1 MLNDRFCPLRQ
12 RATTSAA
19 RLTLCAF
26 FLSLAL
32 GAPLPATSCAEPDES
47 LHTGIIPTMG
57 LTDVTEGSL
66 MFRTDQAGRYTP
78 APILKTD
85 VHIAVTGTIARAT
98 VRQEFT
104 NPSRKKGD
112 WLEGIYVFPLPETA
126 AVDHLRMKIGGRI
139 IEGRIK
145 ERAEAKKV
153 YDQAKREGKRTG
165 LVEQERP
172 NLFTTSVANIGPG
185 EHVTIELEYQE
196 TVRYENDRFQ
206 LRFPMAV
213 GPRYIPGVPV
223 IVEGQDPQGSGT
235 GPGTD
240 RVPDASRITP
250 PVHQPEDGTINPL
263 SLSLSLH
270 PGFPLARVESP
281 FHPIISLQDQDGG
294 YQISLRE
301 DAVPADRDFQLIWHP
316 APRTEPTAT
325 VFTEQKDGTSYAMLM
340 LVPPTQHRETAA
352 RVPRDITFIIDRS
365 GSMAGASIEQAKG
378 SLTAALS
385 RLTTQDR
392 FNIIQFNHTVRS
404 LFPIP
409 QPVTTKSMQ
418 QAIRYTEHLAADGGT
433 EILPAL
439 RQALK
444 SPQDSARL
452 QQIIL
457 ITDGQVGNEEELF
470 ELLHQ
475 RVGSRRLFTI
485 GIGSTPN
492 SHLMR
497 KAAETG
503 RGTFTYIG
511 NVNEVKDKLDGLF
524 RKLEHPVLN
533 DITLDATGWSGLE
546 QFPATIT
553 DLYEGEPIVLA
564 LKADSLPPQAMLHG
578 RIGSAAWSL
587 PISFNN
593 ATAHGGLSVYWAR
606 QKIAALMDETYK
618 GGAEETIRKAVLD
631 VALTHHLVSRYTS
644 LVAVDITPARPTD
657 SPAAE
662 RDHTTNPARTQD
674 LTALANLPGTATDG
688 HAHIVMGAAALL
700 LSCLLWPFRRA
711 VV

>member
-1 MLNDRFCPLRQ
+1 MLTDRFGSLRQ
-12 RATTSAA
+12 RARTSAA
-19 RLTLCAF
+19 RLTLWAF

-32 GAPLPATSCAEPDES
+32 GSPFPATSCAEPGEP
-47 LHTGIIPTMG
+47 LHTGIVPTMG
-57 LTDVTEGSL
+57 LNEVTEGTF

-104 NPSRKKGD
+104 NPSRKKGN
-112 WLEGIYVFPLPETA
+112 WLEGVYVFPLPETA
-126 AVDHLRMKIGGRI
+126 AVDHLRMKIGERI

-145 ERAEAKKV
+145 ERAEAKTV

-172 NLFTTSVANIGPG
+172 NLFTTSIANIGPG
-185 EHVTIELEYQE
+185 EHVTIELEYQD
-196 TVRYENDRFQ
+196 TVRYEHDQFQ

-213 GPRYIPGVPV
+213 GPRYIPGAPV
-223 IVEGQDPQGSGT
+223 IVEGQGPRGSGT
-235 GPGTD
+235 SPDTD

-250 PVHQPEDGTINPL
+250 PIQSPEDGAINPL
-263 SLSLSLH
+263 SLSLSLN
-270 PGFPLARVESP
+270 PGVPLAKVESP
-281 FHPIISLQDQDGG
+281 FHPIISIQDQDGG
-294 YQISLRE
+294 YQISLRK
-301 DAVPADRDFQLIWHP
+301 DAVPADRDFLLIWHP
-316 APRTEPTAT
+316 APRTEPMAT
-325 VFTEQKDGTSYAMLM
+325 VFTEQKDGATYAMLM
-340 LVPPTQHRETAA
+340 LVPPTQHNEKAPRI
-352 RVPRDITFIIDRS
+352 PRDLTFIIDRS

-378 SLTAALS
+378 SLASALS

-409 QPVTTKSMQ
+409 QPVTTTAMQ
-418 QAIRYTEHLAADGGT
+418 QAIRYTEQLTADGGT

-497 KAAETG
+497 KAAESG

-511 NVNEVKDKLDGLF
+511 NVNEVKEKLDGLF
-524 RKLEHPVLN
+524 KKLEHPVLN
-533 DITLDATGWSGLE
+533 NITIDAAGWSGLE
-546 QFPATIT
+546 QFPTTIT
-553 DLYEGEPIVLA
+553 DLYEGEPILLA
-564 LKADSLPPQAMLHG
+564 LKADSLPSQSVLHG
-578 RIGSAAWSL
+578 QIGTTPWSL
-587 PISFNN
+587 PVSFNG

-606 QKIAALMDETYK
+606 QKISALMDETYK
-618 GGAEETIRKAVLD
+618 GGAQEAIRKAVLD
-631 VALTHHLVSRYTS
+631 VALAHHLISRYTS
-644 LVAVDITPARPTD
+644 LVAVDVTPARPAD

-662 RDHTTNPARTQD
+662 RDHTTDPARAQD
-674 LTALANLPGTATDG
+674 LTALANLPRTATDG
-688 HAHIVMGAAALL
+688 QVHILMGAAALL
-700 LSCLLWPFRRA
+700 LSCLLWQFRRA

>member
-1 MLNDRFCPLRQ
+1 MLTDRFGSLRQ
-12 RATTSAA
+12 RAKTSAA

-32 GAPLPATSCAEPDES
+32 GAPLPATSCAEPGES
-47 LHTGIIPTMG
+47 LNTGIVSTMG
-57 LTDVTEGSL
+57 INDVTEGTL

-78 APILKTD
+78 APVLKTD
-85 VHIAVTGTIARAT
+85 VQIAVTGTIARAT

-112 WLEGIYVFPLPETA
+112 WLEGVYVFPLPETA
-126 AVDHLRMKIGGRI
+126 AVDHLRIKIGERI

-145 ERAEAKKV
+145 ERAEAKQL

-185 EHVTIELEYQE
+185 EHVTIELEYQD
-196 TVRYENDRFQ
+196 TVRYEHDQFQ

-223 IVEGQDPQGSGT
+223 IVEGQGPRGSGT
-235 GPGTD
+235 SPDTD

-250 PVHQPEDGTINPL
+250 PIQSPEDGAINPL
-263 SLSLSLH
+263 SLSLSLN
-270 PGFPLARVESP
+270 PGVPLAKVESP
-281 FHPIISLQDQDGG
+281 FHPIITIQDQDGG
-294 YQISLRE
+294 YQISLRK
-301 DAVPADRDFQLIWHP
+301 DAVPADRDFLLIWHP
-316 APRTEPTAT
+316 APRTEPMAT
-325 VFTEQKDGTSYAMLM
+325 VFTEQKDGATYAMLM
-340 LVPPTQHRETAA
+340 LVPPTQHHEKAA

-365 GSMAGASIEQAKG
+365 GSMAGASIEQAKS
-378 SLTAALS
+378 SLVAALS

-409 QPVTTKSMQ
+409 QPVTTTAMQ
-418 QAIRYTEHLAADGGT
+418 QALRYTEQLTADGGT

-497 KAAETG
+497 KAAESG
-503 RGTFTYIG
+503 HGTFTYIG
-511 NVNEVKDKLDGLF
+511 NVNEVKEKLDGLF
-524 RKLEHPVLN
+524 KKLEHPVLN
-533 DITLDATGWSGLE
+533 NITIDAAGWSGLE

-564 LKADSLPPQAMLHG
+564 LKADSLPSQAVLHG
-578 RIGSAAWSL
+578 QVGNAAWSL

-593 ATAHGGLSVYWAR
+593 AAAHGGLSVYWAR
-606 QKIAALMDETYK
+606 QKIAALMDEIYK
-618 GGAEETIRKAVLD
+618 GGADETIRKAVLD
-631 VALTHHLVSRYTS
+631 VALAHHLVSQYTS
-644 LVAVDITPARPTD
+644 LVAVDVTPARPTD
-657 SPAAE
+657 SPVTE
-662 RDHTTNPARTQD
+662 RDQTSNLARAQG
-674 LTALANLPGTATDG
+674 LTALASLPRTATG
-688 HAHIVMGAAALL
+688 AQLQILLGAAALM
-700 LSCLLWPFRRA
+700 LSCLLWQFRRA

>member
-1 MLNDRFCPLRQ
+1 MLNDRFGSLRQ
-12 RATTSAA
+12 RAKTSAA

-32 GAPLPATSCAEPDES
+32 GAPLPATSCAEPGES
-47 LHTGIIPTMG
+47 LNTGIVSTMG
-57 LTDVTEGSL
+57 INDVTEGTL

-78 APILKTD
+78 APVLKTD
-85 VHIAVTGTIARAT
+85 VQIAVTGTIARAT

-104 NPSRKKGD
+104 NPSKKKGD
-112 WLEGIYVFPLPETA
+112 WLEGVYVFPLPETA
-126 AVDHLRMKIGGRI
+126 AVDHLRIKIGERI

-145 ERAEAKKV
+145 ERAEAKQL

-185 EHVTIELEYQE
+185 EHVTVELEYQD
-196 TVRYENDRFQ
+196 TVRYENEEFQ

-223 IVEGQDPQGSGT
+223 VVEGQDPRGSGT
-235 GPGTD
+235 SPDTD

-250 PVHQPEDGTINPL
+250 PIHPPEDGAINPL
-263 SLSLSLH
+263 SLSLSLN
-270 PGFPLARVESP
+270 PGFPLAKVESP
-281 FHPIISLQDQDGG
+281 FHPIITIQDQGGG
-294 YQISLRE
+294 YQIGLRE

-316 APRTEPTAT
+316 APRTEPMAT
-325 VFTEQKDGTSYAMLM
+325 VFTEQKDGATYALLM
-340 LVPPTQHRETAA
+340 LVPPTQHHEKAA

-378 SLTAALS
+378 SLAAALA

-404 LFPIP
+404 LFSIP
-409 QPVTTKSMQ
+409 QPVTTTAMQ
-418 QAIRYTEHLAADGGT
+418 QAIRYTEQLTADGGT

-524 RKLEHPVLN
+524 KKLEHPVLN
-533 DITLDATGWSGLE
+533 DITIDAAGWSGLE

-564 LKADSLPPQAMLHG
+564 LKADSLPSQSVLRGQIG
-578 RIGSAAWSL
+578 RAAWSL
-587 PISFNN
+587 PISFND
-593 ATAHGGLSVYWAR
+593 APTHGGLSVYWAR
-606 QKIAALMDETYK
+606 KKIAALMDETYK
-618 GGAEETIRKAVLD
+618 GGAQEAIRKAVLD
-631 VALTHHLVSRYTS
+631 VALTHHLVSQYTS
-644 LVAVDITPARPTD
+644 LVAVDVTPARPTD
-657 SPAAE
+657 SPATE
-662 RDHTTNPARTQD
+662 RDQTSNPARAQD
-674 LTALANLPGTATDG
+674 LTALANLPRTATG
-688 HAHIVMGAAALL
+688 AQLQILLGAAALML
-700 LSCLLWPFRRA
+700 AGLLWQFRRA
-711 VV
+711 VA

>member
-1 MLNDRFCPLRQ
+1 MLTDRFGSLRQ
-12 RATTSAA
+12 RARTSATH
-19 RLTLCAF
+19 LTLCAF

-32 GAPLPATSCAEPDES
+32 GAPLPATSCAEPGEP
-47 LHTGIIPTMG
+47 LHTGIVPTMG
-57 LTDVTEGSL
+57 LNEVTEGTL

-112 WLEGIYVFPLPETA
+112 WLEGVYVFPLPETA
-126 AVDHLRMKIGGRI
+126 AVDHLHMKIGERI

-145 ERAEAKKV
+145 ERAEAKTV

-185 EHVTIELEYQE
+185 EHVTIELEYQD
-196 TVRYENDRFQ
+196 TVRYENEQFQ

-223 IVEGQDPQGSGT
+223 IVEEQGPRGSGT
-235 GPGTD
+235 SPDTD

-250 PVHQPEDGTINPL
+250 PIQSPEDGAINLL
-263 SLSLSLH
+263 SLSLSLN
-270 PGFPLARVESP
+270 PGVPLAKVESP
-281 FHPIISLQDQDGG
+281 FHPIITIQDQDGG
-294 YQISLRE
+294 YQIGLRE

-316 APRTEPTAT
+316 APHTEPMAT
-325 VFTEQKDGTSYAMLM
+325 VFTEQKDGATYAMLM
-340 LVPPTQHRETAA
+340 LVPPTQHHEKAA

-378 SLTAALS
+378 SLAAALA

-409 QPVTTKSMQ
+409 KPVTTKTMQ
-418 QAIRYTEHLAADGGT
+418 QAIRYTEQLTADGGT

-444 SPQDSARL
+444 SPQDSARV

-470 ELLHQ
+470 ELLDH

-524 RKLEHPVLN
+524 KKLEHPVLN
-533 DITLDATGWSGLE
+533 NITIDAAGWSGLE

-564 LKADSLPPQAMLHG
+564 LKADSLPSQSVLRGQIG
-578 RIGSAAWSL
+578 RAAWSL

-593 ATAHGGLSVYWAR
+593 APTHGGLSVYWAR

-631 VALTHHLVSRYTS
+631 VALTHHLVSQYTS
-644 LVAVDITPARPTD
+644 LVAVDVTPARPAD
-657 SPAAE
+657 SPATE
-662 RDHTTNPARTQD
+662 REQTSNLARAQD
-674 LTALANLPGTATDG
+674 LTALASLPRTATG
-688 HAHIVMGAAALL
+688 AQLQILLGAAALML
-700 LSCLLWPFRRA
+700 AGLLWQFRRA
-711 VV
+711 VA

>member
-1 MLNDRFCPLRQ
+1 MLTDRFCPLRQ
-12 RATTSAA
+12 RAKTSAS

-32 GAPLPATSCAEPDES
+32 DAPLPATSCAEPGES
-47 LHTGIIPTMG
+47 LHTGIVPTMG
-57 LTDVTEGSL
+57 INDVTEGAL
-66 MFRTDQAGRYTP
+66 LLRTDQAGRYTP

-104 NPSRKKGD
+104 NPSREKGD
-112 WLEGIYVFPLPETA
+112 WLEGVYVFPLPETA
-126 AVDHLRMKIGGRI
+126 AVDHLRMRIGERI

-145 ERAEAKKV
+145 ERAEAKRV
-153 YDQAKREGKRTG
+153 YEQAKREGKRTG
-165 LVEQERP
+165 MVEQERP

-196 TVRYENDRFQ
+196 TVRYENDQFQ

-223 IVEGQDPQGSGT
+223 VVEGQDPRGSGT
-235 GPGTD
+235 SPDTD

-250 PVHQPEDGTINPL
+250 PIHPPEDGAINPL
-263 SLSLSLH
+263 SLSLTLN
-270 PGFPLARVESP
+270 PGFPLAKVESP
-281 FHPIISLQDQDGG
+281 FHPIISLQEQNGG

-301 DAVPADRDFQLIWHP
+301 DAVPADRDFQFIWYP
-316 APRTEPTAT
+316 APRTEPMAT
-325 VFTEQKDGTSYAMLM
+325 VFTEQKDGASYAMLM
-340 LVPPTQHRETAA
+340 LVPPTQHNNKTA

-365 GSMAGASIEQAKG
+365 GSMAGASIAQAKS
-378 SLTAALS
+378 SLSAALS

-409 QPVTTKSMQ
+409 QPVTIKSMQ
-418 QAIRYTEHLAADGGT
+418 QAIRYTEHVTADGGT

-444 SPQDSARL
+444 SPQDSSRL

-475 RVGSRRLFTI
+475 RVGGRRLFTI

-497 KAAETG
+497 KAAESG

-533 DITLDATGWSGLE
+533 NITIDAAGWSGLE

-553 DLYEGEPIVLA
+553 DLYEGEPILLA
-564 LKADSLPPQAMLHG
+564 LKADSLPAQAVLHG
-578 RIGSAAWSL
+578 QAGTAPWSL
-587 PISFNN
+587 PVSFND
-593 ATAHGGLSVYWAR
+593 ATAHGGPSIYWAR
-606 QKIAALMDETYK
+606 QKISALMDETYK
-618 GGAEETIRKAVLD
+618 GGTQEAIRKAVLD
-631 VALTHHLVSRYTS
+631 VALTHHLVSQYTS
-644 LVAVDITPARPTD
+644 LVAVDMTPARPTD

-662 RDHTTNPARTQD
+662 RDQITNLARAQD
-674 LTALANLPGTATDG
+674 LTALASLPRTATSG
-688 HAHIVMGAAALL
+688 QLQILLGAAALML
-700 LSCLLWPFRRA
+700 ACLLWQFRRA
-711 VV
+711 VA

>member
-1 MLNDRFCPLRQ
+1 MLTDRLCSLRQ
-12 RATTSAA
+12 RARTSAA
-19 RLTLCAF
+19 RLTLGAF

-32 GAPLPATSCAEPDES
+32 GAPLPATSCAEPGES

-57 LTDVTEGSL
+57 LNEVTEGTL

-112 WLEGIYVFPLPETA
+112 WLEGVYVFPLPETA
-126 AVDHLRMKIGGRI
+126 AVDHLRMKIGERI

-165 LVEQERP
+165 LIEQERP

-196 TVRYENDRFQ
+196 TVRYENEQFQ

-223 IVEGQDPQGSGT
+223 VVEGQGPQGSGIS
-235 GPGTD
+235 PDTD

-250 PVHQPEDGTINPL
+250 PVHPSGDGAINPL
-263 SLSLSLH
+263 SLSLSLN
-270 PGFPLARVESP
+270 PGFPLAKVESP

-316 APRTEPTAT
+316 APRTEPMAT
-325 VFTEQKDGTSYAMLM
+325 VFTEQKDGATYAMLM
-340 LVPPTQHRETAA
+340 LVPPTQHREKAA

-392 FNIIQFNHTVRS
+392 FNIIQFNHAIRS
-404 LFPIP
+404 LFSTP
-409 QPVTTKSMQ
+409 QPVTTKAMQ
-418 QAIRYTEHLAADGGT
+418 QAIRYTEQLTADGGT
-433 EILPAL
+433 EIIPAL

-444 SPQDSARL
+444 SPQDGSRL

-475 RVGSRRLFTI
+475 RIGSRRLFTI

-497 KAAETG
+497 KAAESG
-503 RGTFTYIG
+503 RGAFTYIG
-511 NVNEVKDKLDGLF
+511 NVNEVKEKLDGLF
-524 RKLEHPVLN
+524 KKLEHPVLN
-533 DITLDATGWSGLE
+533 NITIDAAGWSGLE
-546 QFPATIT
+546 QFPSTIT

-564 LKADSLPPQAMLHG
+564 LKADSLPSRALLQG
-578 RIGSAAWSL
+578 QVGSAAWSL
-587 PISFNN
+587 SVSFNPS
-593 ATAHGGLSVYWAR
+593 TAHGGLSVYWAR
-606 QKIAALMDETYK
+606 QKISALMDETYK
-618 GGAEETIRKAVLD
+618 GNAQEAIRKAILD
-631 VALTHHLVSRYTS
+631 VALTHHLVSPYTS

-657 SPAAE
+657 SPAGE
-662 RDHTTNPARTQD
+662 GDQTTNLARAQN
-674 LTALANLPGTATDG
+674 LTALANLPRTATG
-688 HAHIVMGAAALL
+688 GQLQILLGAAALT
-700 LSCLLWPFRRA
+700 SACLLWTFRRA
-711 VV
+711 VA

>member
-12 RATTSAA
+12 RAKTSAA

-32 GAPLPATSCAEPDES
+32 GAPLPATSCAEPGES
-47 LHTGIIPTMG
+47 LRTGTIPTMG
-57 LTDVTEGSL
+57 LTDVTEGTL

-85 VHIAVTGTIARAT
+85 VQIAVTGTIARAT

-126 AVDHLRMKIGGRI
+126 AVDHLRMKIGERI
-139 IEGRIK
+139 IEGQIK
-145 ERAEAKKV
+145 ERAEAKQV

-185 EHVTIELEYQE
+185 EHVTIELEYQD
-196 TVRYENDRFQ
+196 TVRYEHEQFQ

-213 GPRYIPGVPV
+213 GPRYIPGVPAT
-223 IVEGQDPQGSGT
+223 VEGQGPRGSGT
-235 GPGTD
+235 SPDTD

-250 PVHQPEDGTINPL
+250 PTHQPGEGAINPL
-263 SLSLSLH
+263 SLSLTLN
-270 PGFPLARVESP
+270 PGFPLSKVESP
-281 FHPIISLQDQDGG
+281 FHPIITIQDQDGR
-294 YQISLRE
+294 YEISLRE

-316 APRTEPTAT
+316 APRTEPMAT
-325 VFTEQKDGTSYAMLM
+325 VFTEQKDGGSYAMLM
-340 LVPPTQHRETAA
+340 LVPPTQHNEKAA
-352 RVPRDITFIIDRS
+352 RIPRDITFVIDRS

-378 SLTAALS
+378 SLTAALA
-385 RLTTQDR
+385 RLTAQDR
-392 FNIIQFNHTVRS
+392 FNIIPFNHTIRS
-404 LFPIP
+404 LFPLP
-409 QPVTTKSMQ
+409 QPVTTKSLQ
-418 QAIRYTEHLAADGGT
+418 QAIRYTERLTADGGT

-475 RVGSRRLFTI
+475 RVGNRRLFTI

-497 KAAETG
+497 KTAESG

-533 DITLDATGWSGLE
+533 GITIDAAGWSGLE
-546 QFPATIT
+546 QYPVKIA

-564 LKADSLPPQAMLHG
+564 LKADSLPAHAVLHG
-578 RIGSAAWSL
+578 QLGTAAWSL
-587 PISFNN
+587 PVSFND
-593 ATAHGGLSVYWAR
+593 ATAHGGLSIYWAR
-606 QKIAALMDETYK
+606 QKISALTDETYK
-618 GGAEETIRKAVLD
+618 GGAQEAIRKAVLD
-631 VALTHHLVSRYTS
+631 VALTHHLVSPYTS
-644 LVAVDITPARPTD
+644 LVAVDITPVRPTD

-662 RDHTTNPARTQD
+662 RDQTNNPARAQN
-674 LTALANLPGTATDG
+674 LTALATLPRTATDG
-688 HAHIVMGAAALL
+688 HLQILLGTAALL
-700 LSCLLWPFRRA
+700 SACLLWQFRRG

>member
-1 MLNDRFCPLRQ
+1 M
-12 RATTSAA
+12 
-19 RLTLCAF
+19 
-26 FLSLAL
+26 
-32 GAPLPATSCAEPDES
+32 
-47 LHTGIIPTMG
+47 
-57 LTDVTEGSL
+57 
-66 MFRTDQAGRYTP
+66 
-78 APILKTD
+78 
-85 VHIAVTGTIARAT
+85 
-98 VRQEFT
+98 
-104 NPSRKKGD
+104 
-112 WLEGIYVFPLPETA
+112 
-126 AVDHLRMKIGGRI
+126 
-139 IEGRIK
+139 
-145 ERAEAKKV
+145 
-153 YDQAKREGKRTG
+153 
-165 LVEQERP
+165 
-172 NLFTTSVANIGPG
+172 
-185 EHVTIELEYQE
+185 
-196 TVRYENDRFQ
+196 
-206 LRFPMAV
+206 
-213 GPRYIPGVPV
+213 
-223 IVEGQDPQGSGT
+223 
-235 GPGTD
+235 
-240 RVPDASRITP
+240 
-250 PVHQPEDGTINPL
+250 QP
-263 SLSLSLH
+263 
-270 PGFPLARVESP
+270 
-281 FHPIISLQDQDGG
+281 
-294 YQISLRE
+294 
-301 DAVPADRDFQLIWHP
+301 
-316 APRTEPTAT
+316 
-325 VFTEQKDGTSYAMLM
+325 
-340 LVPPTQHRETAA
+340 
-352 RVPRDITFIIDRS
+352 
-365 GSMAGASIEQAKG
+365 
-378 SLTAALS
+378 
-385 RLTTQDR
+385 
-392 FNIIQFNHTVRS
+392 
-404 LFPIP
+404 
-409 QPVTTKSMQ
+409 
-418 QAIRYTEHLAADGGT
+418 AIRYTEHLAAAGGT
-433 EILPAL
+433 AILPAL

-657 SPAAE
+657 SAAAE

-674 LTALANLPGTATDG
+674 LTALANLPRTATDG
-688 HAHIVMGAAALL
+688 HVHIVMGAAALL
-700 LSCLLWPFRRA
+700 LSCLLWPFRRT

>member
-1 MLNDRFCPLRQ
+1 MLTDRFGSLRQ
-12 RATTSAA
+12 RARTSATHLA
-19 RLTLCAF
+19 LCAF

-32 GAPLPATSCAEPDES
+32 GAPFPATSCAEPGEP
-47 LHTGIIPTMG
+47 LHTGIVPTMG
-57 LTDVTEGSL
+57 LNEVTEGTL

-78 APILKTD
+78 APILKMD

-112 WLEGIYVFPLPETA
+112 WLEGVYVFPLPETA
-126 AVDHLRMKIGGRI
+126 AVDHLRMKIGERI

-145 ERAEAKKV
+145 ERAEAKTV

-196 TVRYENDRFQ
+196 TVRYEHDQFQ

-223 IVEGQDPQGSGT
+223 IVEGQGPRGSGT
-235 GPGTD
+235 SPDTD

-250 PVHQPEDGTINPL
+250 PIQSPEDGAINPL
-263 SLSLSLH
+263 SLSLTLK
-270 PGFPLARVESP
+270 PGFPLAKVESP
-281 FHPIISLQDQDGG
+281 FHPIISIQDQDGG
-294 YQISLRE
+294 YQISLRK
-301 DAVPADRDFQLIWHP
+301 DAVPADRDFLLIWHP
-316 APRTEPTAT
+316 APRTEPMAT
-325 VFTEQKDGTSYAMLM
+325 VFTEQKDGATYAMLM
-340 LVPPTQHRETAA
+340 LVPPTQHNEKAPRI
-352 RVPRDITFIIDRS
+352 PRDLTFIIDRS

-378 SLTAALS
+378 SLAAALA

-392 FNIIQFNHTVRS
+392 FNIIQFNHSVRS

-409 QPVTTKSMQ
+409 QPVTTTAMQ
-418 QAIRYTEHLAADGGT
+418 QAIRYTEQLTADGGT

-497 KAAETG
+497 KAAESG

-511 NVNEVKDKLDGLF
+511 NVNEVKEKLDGLF
-524 RKLEHPVLN
+524 KKLEHPVLN
-533 DITLDATGWSGLE
+533 NITIDAAGWSGFE

-564 LKADSLPPQAMLHG
+564 LKADSLPSQAVLHG
-578 RIGSAAWSL
+578 QVGNAAWSL

-593 ATAHGGLSVYWAR
+593 AAAHGGLSVYWAR

-631 VALTHHLVSRYTS
+631 VALAHHLISRYTS
-644 LVAVDITPARPTD
+644 LVAVDVTPARPAD

-662 RDHTTNPARTQD
+662 RDHTTDPARAQD
-674 LTALANLPGTATDG
+674 LTALANLPRTATDG
-688 HAHIVMGAAALL
+688 HVHILMGAATLL
-700 LSCLLWPFRRA
+700 LSCLLWQFRRA

>member
-1 MLNDRFCPLRQ
+1 MLNDRCCPTRR
-12 RATTSAA
+12 RAGTAAA
-19 RLTLCAF
+19 RLALCT
-26 FLSLAL
+26 FLLAMGL
-32 GAPLPATSCAEPDES
+32 GTPLPATSCAEPGES
-47 LHTGIIPTMG
+47 LNTGIVSTMG
-57 LTDVTEGSL
+57 INDVTEGTL

-104 NPSRKKGD
+104 NPSMKKGD

-126 AVDHLRMKIGGRI
+126 AVDHLRMKIGERI
-139 IEGRIK
+139 IEGQIK
-145 ERAEAKKV
+145 ERMEAKRA
-153 YDQAKREGKRTG
+153 YDQAKREGKRTS

-185 EHVTIELEYQE
+185 ERVTVEIEYQE
-196 TVRYENDRFQ
+196 TVRYGNGEYQ

-223 IVEGQDPQGSGT
+223 IVEGQGPQGSGT
-235 GPGTD
+235 SPDTD

-250 PVHQPEDGTINPL
+250 PIHQPRDGAINPL
-263 SLSLSLH
+263 SLSLTLN
-270 PGFPLARVESP
+270 PGFPLAKVESP

-316 APRTEPTAT
+316 APRTEPMAT
-325 VFTEQKDGTSYAMLM
+325 VFTEQKDGASYAMLM
-340 LVPPTQHRETAA
+340 LVPPTQHNEKAA
-352 RVPRDITFIIDRS
+352 RVPRDLTFLIDRS
-365 GSMAGASIEQAKG
+365 GSMAGTSIEQARG

-409 QPVTTKSMQ
+409 QPVTTTTMQ
-418 QAIRYTEHLAADGGT
+418 QAIRYTEHLTADGGT

-444 SPQDSARL
+444 SPEDSARL

-497 KAAETG
+497 KAAESG

-524 RKLEHPVLN
+524 RKLEHPMLN
-533 DITLDATGWSGLE
+533 NITIDAAGWSGLE

-564 LKADSLPPQAMLHG
+564 LKADSLPSQAVLHG
-578 RIGSAAWSL
+578 QVGTAAWSL
-587 PISFNN
+587 PVSFND
-593 ATAHGGLSVYWAR
+593 ASAHGGLSVYWAR

-618 GGAEETIRKAVLD
+618 GGAQEAIRKAVLD
-631 VALTHHLVSRYTS
+631 VALTHHLVSQYTS
-644 LVAVDITPARPTD
+644 LVAVDVTPARPTD
-657 SPAAE
+657 SPATE
-662 RDHTTNPARTQD
+662 RDQTSNLARAQD
-674 LTALANLPGTATDG
+674 LTALANLPKTASGAPLQILLGT
-688 HAHIVMGAAALL
+688 AALL
-700 LSCLLWPFRRA
+700 LAHLLWQFRRA

>member
-1 MLNDRFCPLRQ
+1 MLTDRFCSLRQ
-12 RATTSAA
+12 RTKTPAT
-19 RLTLCAF
+19 RLALCAF

-32 GAPLPATSCAEPDES
+32 DAPLPATSCAEPGEP
-47 LHTGIIPTMG
+47 LHTGIVPTMG
-57 LTDVTEGSL
+57 LNEVTEGTL

-85 VHIAVTGTIARAT
+85 VHIAVTGTITRAT

-112 WLEGIYVFPLPETA
+112 WLEGVYVFPLPETA
-126 AVDHLRMKIGGRI
+126 AVDHLRMKIGERI

-145 ERAEAKKV
+145 ERAEAKQL

-172 NLFTTSVANIGPG
+172 NLFTTSIANIGPG
-185 EHVTIELEYQE
+185 EHVTIELEYQD
-196 TVRYENDRFQ
+196 TVRYEHDQFQ

-223 IVEGQDPQGSGT
+223 IVEGQGPRGSGT
-235 GPGTD
+235 SPDTD

-250 PVHQPEDGTINPL
+250 PIQSPEDGAINPL
-263 SLSLSLH
+263 SLSLSLN
-270 PGFPLARVESP
+270 PGFPLAKVESP
-281 FHPIISLQDQDGG
+281 FHPIISLQDEHGG
-294 YQISLRE
+294 YQISLRK

-316 APRTEPTAT
+316 APRTEPMAT
-325 VFTEQKDGTSYAMLM
+325 VFTEQKDGATYAMLM
-340 LVPPTQHRETAA
+340 LVPPTQHHEKAA

-378 SLTAALS
+378 SLAAALA

-404 LFPIP
+404 LFSIP
-409 QPVTTKSMQ
+409 QPVTTTAMQ
-418 QAIRYTEHLAADGGT
+418 QAIRYTEQLTADGGT

-444 SPQDSARL
+444 SPQDSARV

-497 KAAETG
+497 KAAESG

-511 NVNEVKDKLDGLF
+511 NVNEVKEKLDGLF
-524 RKLEHPVLN
+524 KKLEHPVLN
-533 DITLDATGWSGLE
+533 NITIDAAGWSGLE
-546 QFPATIT
+546 QFPTTIT

-564 LKADSLPPQAMLHG
+564 LKADSLPSKSVLRGQV
-578 RIGSAAWSL
+578 GSAAWSL

-593 ATAHGGLSVYWAR
+593 APTHGGLSVFWAR
-606 QKIAALMDETYK
+606 QKIAALTDETYK
-618 GGAEETIRKAVLD
+618 GGTEETIRKAVLD
-631 VALTHHLVSRYTS
+631 VALAHHLISRYTS
-644 LVAVDITPARPTD
+644 LVAVDVTPARPTD
-657 SPAAE
+657 SPATE
-662 RDHTTNPARTQD
+662 RDQTSNLTRAQN
-674 LTALANLPGTATDG
+674 LTALANLPRTATDG
-688 HAHIVMGAAALL
+688 QVHILMGAAALL
-700 LSCLLWPFRRA
+700 LSCLLWQFRRA

>member
-12 RATTSAA
+12 RAKTSAA
-19 RLTLCAF
+19 RPMLCAF

-32 GAPLPATSCAEPDES
+32 GAPLPATSCAEPGES
-47 LHTGIIPTMG
+47 LNTGIVSTMG
-57 LTDVTEGSL
+57 LNEVTQGTL

-78 APILKTD
+78 APVLKTD
-85 VHIAVTGTIARAT
+85 VHIAITGTIARAT

-104 NPSRKKGD
+104 NPSKKKGD
-112 WLEGIYVFPLPETA
+112 WLEGVYVFPLPETA
-126 AVDHLRMKIGGRI
+126 AVDHLRMKIGERI

-145 ERAEAKKV
+145 ERAEAKTV

-196 TVRYENDRFQ
+196 TVRYEHDQFQ

-223 IVEGQDPQGSGT
+223 IVEGQGPRGSGT
-235 GPGTD
+235 SPDTD

-250 PVHQPEDGTINPL
+250 PIQSPEDGAINPL
-263 SLSLSLH
+263 SLSLSLN
-270 PGFPLARVESP
+270 PGVPLAKVESP
-281 FHPIISLQDQDGG
+281 FHPIITIQDQDGG
-294 YQISLRE
+294 YQISLRK

-316 APRTEPTAT
+316 APRIEPTAT
-325 VFTEQKDGTSYAMLM
+325 VFTEQKDGATYAMLM
-340 LVPPTQHRETAA
+340 LVPPTQHHEKAA

-378 SLTAALS
+378 SLAAALA

-404 LFPIP
+404 LFSIP
-409 QPVTTKSMQ
+409 QPVTTTTMQ
-418 QAIRYTEHLAADGGT
+418 QAIRYTEQLTADGGT

-524 RKLEHPVLN
+524 KKLEHPVLN
-533 DITLDATGWSGLE
+533 DITIDAAGWSGLE

-553 DLYEGEPIVLA
+553 DLYEGEPIVLT
-564 LKADSLPPQAMLHG
+564 LKADSLPSQSVLRGQIG
-578 RIGSAAWSL
+578 RAAWSL
-587 PISFNN
+587 PISFND
-593 ATAHGGLSVYWAR
+593 APTHGGLSVYWAR
-606 QKIAALMDETYK
+606 KKIAALMDETYK

-631 VALTHHLVSRYTS
+631 VALAHHLVSRYTS
-644 LVAVDITPARPTD
+644 LVAVDVTPARPTD
-657 SPAAE
+657 SPVTE
-662 RDHTTNPARTQD
+662 RDQTSNLARAQG
-674 LTALANLPGTATDG
+674 LTALASLPRTAT
-688 HAHIVMGAAALL
+688 GAQLQILLGAVALML
-700 LSCLLWPFRRA
+700 ASLLWQFRRA
-711 VV
+711 VA

>member
-1 MLNDRFCPLRQ
+1 MLNDRFWLMRQ
-12 RATTSAA
+12 RAKTSAA

-26 FLSLAL
+26 FLSLGL
-32 GAPLPATSCAEPDES
+32 GAPLPATSCAEPGES
-47 LHTGIIPTMG
+47 LNTGIVSTMG
-57 LTDVTEGSL
+57 INEVTEGTL

-85 VHIAVTGTIARAT
+85 VQIAITGTIARAT

-112 WLEGIYVFPLPETA
+112 WLEGVYVFPLPETA
-126 AVDHLRMKIGGRI
+126 AVDHLRMRIGERI
-139 IEGRIK
+139 IEGQIK
-145 ERAEAKKV
+145 ERTEAKQV
-153 YDQAKREGKRTG
+153 YDQAKREGKRTS

-185 EHVTIELEYQE
+185 EHVTIELEYQD
-196 TVRYENDRFQ
+196 TVRYENEQFQ

-223 IVEGQDPQGSGT
+223 IVEGQGPQGAGT
-235 GPGTD
+235 SPDTD
-240 RVPDASRITP
+240 RVPDASRVTP
-250 PVHQPEDGTINPL
+250 PIHEPEDGAINPL
-263 SLSLSLH
+263 SLSLTLN
-270 PGFPLARVESP
+270 PGFPLAKVESP

-316 APRTEPTAT
+316 APRTEPMAT
-325 VFTEQKDGTSYAMLM
+325 VFTEQKDGASYAMLM
-340 LVPPTQHRETAA
+340 LVPPTQHNEKAA

-365 GSMAGASIEQAKG
+365 GSMAGTSIEQAKG
-378 SLTAALS
+378 SLAAALS
-385 RLTTQDR
+385 RLSTQDR

-409 QPVTTKSMQ
+409 QPVTIKSMQ
-418 QAIRYTEHLAADGGT
+418 QAIRYTEHVTADGGT

-497 KAAETG
+497 KAAESG

-533 DITLDATGWSGLE
+533 NITIDAAGWSGLE

-553 DLYEGEPIVLA
+553 DLYEGEPILLA
-564 LKADSLPPQAMLHG
+564 LKADSLPPQAVLHG
-578 RIGSAAWSL
+578 QVGTTPWSL
-587 PISFNN
+587 PVSFND
-593 ATAHGGLSVYWAR
+593 ATAHGGLSIYWAR
-606 QKIAALMDETYK
+606 QKISALMDEAYK
-618 GGAEETIRKAVLD
+618 GGAQEAIRKAVLD
-631 VALTHHLVSRYTS
+631 VALTHHLVSQYTS
-644 LVAVDITPARPTD
+644 LVAVDMTPSRPTD
-657 SPAAE
+657 SLEAD
-662 RDHTTNPARTQD
+662 RDQTTTLARAQN
-674 LTALANLPGTATDG
+674 LTALASLPRTASGVQLQILLGT
-688 HAHIVMGAAALL
+688 AALL
-700 LSCLLWPFRRA
+700 LACLLWQFRRA
-711 VV
+711 VA